1 MSAPGQEFRLHHI
14 GFVVPSLA
22 DGHAV
27 FSALGFD
34 VSSPSFTDPIQRVTV
49 QFIQMAGG
57 VSIEL
62 ISPAADDSPVSQFL
76 SKRGMGLH
84 HLCYEVPD
92 LEAACEYLRNQRSMM
107 TCAPVPAVAFG
118 GRRISFHYWH
128 KQIVELLE
136 AESRFHE

>member
-1 MSAPGQEFRLHHI
+1 MSGPNQQFRLHHI
-14 GFVVPSLA
+14 GFVVPSLDVGQA
-22 DGHAV
+22 M

-34 VSSPSFTDPIQRVTV
+34 VSSPNFSDQIQRVVV

-57 VSIEL
+57 VSVEL
-62 ISPAADDSPVSQFL
+62 IAPAANDSPVSRFL
-76 SKRGMGLH
+76 SERGMGLH

-92 LEAACEYLRNQRSMM
+92 IDAACEYLRGQRSMM

-118 GRRISFHYWH
+118 GRRISFHYWQ

-136 AESRFHE
+136 AERPSA

>member
-1 MSAPGQEFRLHHI
+1 MRPLDHDFRLHHI
-14 GFVVPSLA
+14 GFVVPSLDA
-22 DGHAV
+22 GHAL
-27 FSALGFD
+27 FAALGFD
-34 VSSPSFTDPIQRVTV
+34 ASSPSFTDPIQRVTV
-49 QFIQMAGG
+49 QFIQSGRD

-62 ISPAADDSPVSQFL
+62 ITPAADDSPVSRFL
-76 SKRGMGLH
+76 AQRGMGLH

-92 LEAACEYLRNQRSMM
+92 IDVACEYLRNQRSMM

-136 AESRFHE
+136 AEKQVA